1 MRRILFLSLQVSE
14 SASKGHLNPLIGV
27 AQHVRRQ
34 GHEVGWMSLPRTM
47 GADDSAQVHAAGAAI
62 VATPALADAVIPSGQ
77 ELSRLALN
85 PERVWEAY
93 RSFLLAP
100 VPHLLDA
107 VCLAIQTFAPDAI
120 AVDCMAY
127 T

>member
-34 GHEVGWMSLPRTM
+34 GHEVGWMSLPRAM
-47 GADDSAQVHAAGAAI
+47 GVDDSAQVRATGAAI
-62 VATPALADAVIPSGQ
+62 LPTPAVADAIIPGGQ
-77 ELSRLALN
+77 ELSRLALD

-107 VCLAIQTFAPDAI
+107 VCEAIGAFAP
-120 AVDCMAY
+120 
-127 T
+127 